1 MELIPG
7 SSPLTRG
14 KRSPSYL
21 SGDWLRLIPAHA
33 GKTIADAGGQSGE
46 SAHPRSRGENLSGLI
61 SLFFGL
67 GSSPLTRG
75 KRLRRV
81 QRSAV
86 RRLIPAHAG
95 KTVTHGPPPRPPAAH
110 PRSRGENAP
119 SSRRISHSEGSSP
132 LTRGKLMLTVGHE
145 GIGGLIPA
153 HAGKTDQAENHNSQH
168 GAHPRSRGENW
179 CPEDVDDSGLGSSP
193 LTRGKPWRIFRLV
206 RRAGLIPAHAGKTSI
221 SPRASTHR
229 SAHPRSRGEN

>member
-95 KTVTHGPPPRPPAAH
+95 KT
-110 PRSRGENAP
+110 RG
-119 SSRRISHSEGSSP
+119 
-132 LTRGKLMLTVGHE
+132 
-145 GIGGLIPA
+145 
-153 HAGKTDQAENHNSQH
+153 
-168 GAHPRSRGENW
+168 
-179 CPEDVDDSGLGSSP
+179 
-193 LTRGKPWRIFRLV
+193 
-206 RRAGLIPAHAGKTSI
+206 
-221 SPRASTHR
+221 
-229 SAHPRSRGEN
+229 